1 MKESD
6 IDLCYISATD
16 ALAKFQSRDLSP
28 VELTNLLIKRC
39 KEVNP
44 RLNAITETYF
54 DEARLQ
60 AKVAEKK
67 YMKTKSSRL
76 KALDGIPIA
85 IKDFHS
91 IKGKL
96 TTYGSK
102 ARVAPVPP

>member
-76 KALDGIPIA
+76 KYSLFLSLP
-85 IKDFHS
+85 
-91 IKGKL
+91 L
-96 TTYGSK
+96 
-102 ARVAPVPP
+102 

>member
-16 ALAKFQSRDLSP
+16 ALAKFQSRDLSY

-44 RLNAITETYF
+44 LLNAITETYF

-60 AKVAEKK
+60 AKVAEKI
-67 YMKTKSSRL
+67 YEDEIISSKR
-76 KALDGIPIA
+76 PRRN
-85 IKDFHS
+85 
-91 IKGKL
+91 
-96 TTYGSK
+96 TYSNQ
-102 ARVAPVPP
+102 